1 MVLLWSFRGIRLP
14 VIDCLCKHTP
24 MVHQQQL
31 MQSNACTK
39 DTAVLPA
46 GIEHMCCE
54 CGVNLL
60 IVYMRLVQ
68 IVANK
73 AMTTAPVDTYL
84 Q

>member
-1 MVLLWSFRGIRLP
+1 
-14 VIDCLCKHTP
+14 

-31 MQSNACTK
+31 MQSNACIK

-73 AMTTAPVDTYL
+73 AMTAAPVDTYL